1 MLDIFLLIVLLWA
14 IYDGW
19 HDGFVK
25 QLASAVGFLLG
36 LFVAATFYSTLGE
49 YLTVDGSQT
58 NMMTSVVAFFILWI
72 IVPIA
77 LGFVAKIVTKALKGM
92 CLGLPNSLLGV
103 GVSVVKYLILLSCVL
118 NVMGGLRILDESK
131 TSTSYLYAPC
141 KDFLGW
147 AFDHASTEAS
157 SSTVDS
163 DSLRAQETV
172 GDTVWVDVSH
182 KQKPTHRKKTTSDK
196 PKKH

>member
-19 HDGFVK
+19 RDGFVK
-25 QLASAVGFLLG
+25 QLASAGGFLLG

-77 LGFVAKIVTKALKGM
+77 LGLVAKVVTKALKGM
-92 CLGLPNSLLGV
+92 HLGLPNSLLGV

-141 KDFLGW
+141 KGFLGW

-157 SSTVDS
+157 STATES
-163 DSLRAQETV
+163 DRLRAQQAAS
-172 GDTVWVDVSH
+172 DTVWVDVSH
-182 KQKPTHRKKTTSDK
+182 KQKPTHRKKPTSDK

>member
-58 NMMTSVVAFFILWI
+58 NMMTSVVAFLHPLDHRAHRPRLCGKDRDKGTQRY
-72 IVPIA
+72 VP
-77 LGFVAKIVTKALKGM
+77 
-92 CLGLPNSLLGV
+92 
-103 GVSVVKYLILLSCVL
+103 
-118 NVMGGLRILDESK
+118 R
-131 TSTSYLYAPC
+131 
-141 KDFLGW
+141 
-147 AFDHASTEAS
+147 AS
-157 SSTVDS
+157 
-163 DSLRAQETV
+163 Q
-172 GDTVWVDVSH
+172 
-182 KQKPTHRKKTTSDK
+182 
-196 PKKH
+196 

>member
-1 MLDIFLLIVLLWA
+1 MKGWKGFSPNPFICFFYTYNIYRNKNVGHFLT
-14 IYDGW
+14 YSP
-19 HDGFVK
+19 FV
-25 QLASAVGFLLG
+25 G
-36 LFVAATFYSTLGE
+36 
-49 YLTVDGSQT
+49 
-58 NMMTSVVAFFILWI
+58 
-72 IVPIA
+72 
-77 LGFVAKIVTKALKGM
+77 VAKVVTKALKGM

-118 NVMGGLRILDESK
+118 NVMRGLRILDESK

-141 KDFLGW
+141 KGFLGW
-147 AFDHASTEAS
+147 AFDHASTAAS

-163 DSLRAQETV
+163 DSLRAQQTV

>member
-77 LGFVAKIVTKALKGM
+77 LGFCGKGRDK
-92 CLGLPNSLLGV
+92 GTQRYVPRASPTV
-103 GVSVVKYLILLSCVL
+103 FSV
-118 NVMGGLRILDESK
+118 
-131 TSTSYLYAPC
+131 
-141 KDFLGW
+141 W
-147 AFDHASTEAS
+147 ASA
-157 SSTVDS
+157 
-163 DSLRAQETV
+163 
-172 GDTVWVDVSH
+172 
-182 KQKPTHRKKTTSDK
+182 
-196 PKKH
+196 